1 MLSTKAGSASS
12 PAATLSRSSGPPPSA
27 PGSGFKRIGP
37 VSTSTSTSSSSGRAP
52 PAGPASS
59 ANAVPT
65 GPKAWRSIQAP
76 SATLTATG
84 TPSFSASASPAPS
97 STTDAL
103 PAVAPRSESPA
114 PVRPPSP
121 APPPPPPPSDPVSA
135 VSAPPTP
142 PPPSAPSGPTPA
154 TKHMHKEREMRQA
167 QIELKRRT
175 VALARYLPRSV
186 GGLLVNVH
194 GITSAMTQSPGLE
207 IEHEIAKCRKARL
220 TSLDDHVSKLLL
232 LRKSEY
238 DLQSARADA
247 DVARERTRLASGESG
262 NLEASG
268 LISIGTGGGGSG
280 Y

>member
-1 MLSTKAGSASS
+1 
-12 PAATLSRSSGPPPSA
+12 
-27 PGSGFKRIGP
+27 
-37 VSTSTSTSSSSGRAP
+37 
-52 PAGPASS
+52 
-59 ANAVPT
+59 
-65 GPKAWRSIQAP
+65 
-76 SATLTATG
+76 
-84 TPSFSASASPAPS
+84 
-97 STTDAL
+97 
-103 PAVAPRSESPA
+103 
-114 PVRPPSP
+114 
-121 APPPPPPPSDPVSA
+121 
-135 VSAPPTP
+135 
-142 PPPSAPSGPTPA
+142 
-154 TKHMHKEREMRQA
+154 MRQA

-207 IEHEIAKCRKARL
+207 IEHEVSDSLRFIPFAALSGSREYARFVQIAKCRKARL
-220 TSLDDHVSKLLL
+220 TSMDDHVSKLLL